1 MLAAMQRRQS
11 STPREPWVDVAK
23 GLAIIAV
30 ALYHSALLGMGADL
44 VDDSWRQINTGLS
57 RVRMPLF
64 FFASGLFAASAV
76 QRRWPRLWSGTMA
89 KLAWC
94 FVIWSVFRLAYL
106 QVLPLPSRPQDD
118 LHTFLM
124 GPIWPVWLWYLHA
137 LVLFYVVTK
146 LMYGRIPIALQ
157 LAGAAVLSVLAL
169 SSVLDISNIGYRGAA
184 KFYVFFLI
192 AAHFRTTL
200 IPLIAR
206 TPAWLPLPLLALF
219 GGASV
224 AVRSHEDVQ
233 GAVLAVC
240 VAGVVASC
248 ATAAVLSRTRLSAP
262 FSYLGQRTIY
272 VYVSHVFLVRLALL
286 FLEQLPED
294 TTRPIA
300 MITPVL
306 VAAWAVTGSI
316 LLWLLFKRTP
326 LNVLYEPPSWF
337 TGDRRTSRTEG
348 PRAVPGARE

>member
-1 MLAAMQRRQS
+1 MLAAMDRPAPS
-11 STPREPWVDVAK
+11 KPREPWVDVAK

-44 VDDSWRQINTGLS
+44 VDDSWRQINTVFS

-64 FFASGLFAASAV
+64 FFASGLFAANAV
-76 QRRWPRLWSGTMA
+76 QRTWPRLWSGTMA

-94 FVIWSVFRLAYL
+94 FVIWSVFRLVYL
-106 QVLPLPSRPQDD
+106 QVLPVASRPQDD
-118 LHTFLM
+118 LHTFLT

-137 LVLFYVVTK
+137 LALFYIVTK
-146 LMYGRIPIALQ
+146 LMYRRIPIALQ
-157 LAGAAVLSVLAL
+157 LAGAAVLSILVL
-169 SSVLDISNIGYRGAA
+169 SSVVEISNIGYRGAA

-192 AAHFRTTL
+192 AAYFRTTL
-200 IPLIAR
+200 IPLVAR

-224 AVRSHEDVQ
+224 AVRSHEDIY

-240 VAGVVASC
+240 VAGVIASC
-248 ATAAVLSRTRLSAP
+248 ATAAVLSRTRLVTP

-272 VYVSHVFLVRLALL
+272 VYVSHVFFVRLALL
-286 FLEQLPED
+286 FLERLPED

-300 MITPVL
+300 MIMPVL
-306 VAAWAVTGSI
+306 VAAWAVAGSI
-316 LLWLLFKRTP
+316 LLWLLLKRTP
-326 LNVLYEPPSWF
+326 LNALYEPPPWF
-337 TGDRRTSRTEG
+337 TGDRGTNRTQG
-348 PRAVPGARE
+348 PQPTAGARE